1 MYKAIIFAGTT
12 EGYEISRFLTA
23 NNISV
28 LVCVATEYGTK
39 SLEKNEYLTIR
50 AERLDQEQMQHRRIH
65 FF

>member
-23 NNISV
+23 NNIPV

-39 SLEKNEYLTIR
+39 SLEKNE
-50 AERLDQEQMQHRRIH
+50 
-65 FF
+65 